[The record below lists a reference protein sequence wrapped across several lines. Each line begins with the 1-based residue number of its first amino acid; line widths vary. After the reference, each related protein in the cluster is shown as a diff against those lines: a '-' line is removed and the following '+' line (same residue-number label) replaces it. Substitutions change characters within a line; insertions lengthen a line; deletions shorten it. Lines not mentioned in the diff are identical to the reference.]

1 MCIMNTWCKNVLTIR
16 SKQGGVL
23 ECLAA
28 IRRESD
34 NEGRVPLID
43 FNRIVPMPKVLED
56 TVSHPDLRGL
66 FLVGDQEAG
75 RQLLLRPWAL
85 QEGIA
90 TLEALRHYLERQE
103 DYEELL
109 ARGRRAREAQR
120 MTGFDDRRAWCLV
133 HWGTQFPAHRTSFQG
148 PATDQ
153 KASLEFLTYLRP
165 PCRVIEVLSARFYDL
180 SFTLRYR
187 EPLQGLKGILHLRNG
202 IPLWNE
208 RLPLRRACGG

>member
-1 MCIMNTWCKNVLTIR
+1 MRSMNTRCKNVLTIR
-16 SKQGGVL
+16 SKRGGVL

-28 IRRESD
+28 IRGAVD
-34 NEGRVPLID
+34 PEGNPSLID
-43 FNRIVPMPKVLED
+43 FNRILPMPGVLEE
-56 TVSHPDLRGL
+56 TVPDLRGL

-90 TLEALRHYLERQE
+90 TLEALRRYLERQE

-120 MTGFDDRRAWCLV
+120 MTGFADQSTWCLA
-133 HWGTQFPAHRTSFQG
+133 HWGTQFPAQRTSFQG
-148 PATDQ
+148 PVTDQ
-153 KASLEFLTYLRP
+153 KATLEFLTYLRP
-165 PCRVIEVLSARFYDL
+165 PFRVIEVLSARFSAL

-202 IPLWNE
+202 ILLWNE
-208 RLPLRRACGG
+208 LLPLRRACGG